1 MTEKQTEI
9 VFLLDRSGSMSGLE
23 ADTIG
28 GFNEFVKNQSELDEE
43 TKLTTILFDNEYE
56 VLFEGVN
63 AKGIKITE
71 KDYFVRGMT
80 ALLDAIGKTILSVSK
95 RLDKESKIIFV
106 ITTDGMENSSIEFTH
121 EKIKAMIR
129 DKQDN
134 AKWEFIFMG
143 ANIDA
148 AKEASHI
155 GISEADAYQFKAD
168 AEGIRTMYSRV
179 NEAVKDYRK
188 E

>member
-28 GFNEFVKNQSELDEE
+28 GFNEFVRNQSELDEE

-56 VLFEGVN
+56 ILFEGVN
-63 AKGIKITE
+63 AAGVKLTE

-95 RLDKESKIIFV
+95 RLDKDSKVIFV
-106 ITTDGMENSSIEFTH
+106 ITTDGMENSSREFTH
-121 EKIKAMIR
+121 KKIKAMIK
-129 DKQDN
+129 DKQEN

-148 AKEASHI
+148 AEEASHI
-155 GISEADAYQFKAD
+155 GISEADTYQFEASTDGVK
-168 AEGIRTMYSRV
+168 TMYSRV
-179 NEAVKDYRK
+179 NEAVENRRKD
-188 E
+188 